1 MFIWLKRH
9 LGEYPLVS
17 AITCLK
23 SPSLGAFSFSTNP
36 SSIYV
41 KGISSRCFHLIY
53 YYSCEV
59 QYFCSIVMEMKRQI
73 PKTRIA
79 MELIGKGMTAAQAAR
94 KLEISESGVY
104 AALRKTKAKDLGCCP
119 TCGHKLRK

>member
-1 MFIWLKRH
+1 
-9 LGEYPLVS
+9 
-17 AITCLK
+17 
-23 SPSLGAFSFSTNP
+23 
-36 SSIYV
+36 
-41 KGISSRCFHLIY
+41 
-53 YYSCEV
+53 
-59 QYFCSIVMEMKRQI
+59 MEMKRQI
-73 PKTRIA
+73 PKTQIA